1 MSFLFSKDMGN
12 RGNSVDNRAASDL
25 PVYNVKSFG
34 ATGKKDDNAQK
45 AIQKAIDACAA
56 TNGGLVYFPP
66 GDYPSG
72 KICLRRNVRLHLE
85 AGSRLYA
92 LKEEVKI
99 GDESELKNAL
109 IFGEHLENVTIEG
122 CGTLDGQAEY
132 VWRLDDFEDD
142 FIRPNKELM
151 LSLGKPVLRSFP
163 KDMYGRKKLILL
175 LNCKNV
181 RISGISLVNSPSW
194 TLNLY
199 GCERTVIDSVYIYS
213 SLKEGVWADGIDADG
228 CKDLR
233 IANCTVE
240 TGDDALAFYSM
251 NWFGPAL
258 PCENITV
265 TNCRLTSASSA
276 IKFCDGNMNCIR
288 NVTIDNCV
296 VVGANRGIAFMNF
309 DGGYVSD
316 VVLSNLVVDCTRHD
330 WFWWG
335 DGDPI
340 HFNIKRRSE
349 IHKSV
354 KPGTDAPAGIIRRVH
369 IKNVI
374 ARGKGSS
381 ICNGHPDSWLEDVTI
396 ENLKLYISSDPKAPY
411 EKAVHCLQFQWAK
424 NLKLKDVE
432 VFWCEPESST
442 WESAL
447 FLKNI
452 KDLVLESFK
461 GRQAKLGFEA
471 PAVRLEQVEGAVI
484 RGCVAPEGTT
494 TFLQISGDK
503 TKDILLI
510 GNDFHHAKA
519 PYKLEENVEKDSVR
533 EAFNV
538 CGIAGQ

>member
-1 MSFLFSKDMGN
+1 MN
-12 RGNSVDNRAASDL
+12 RNL
-25 PVYNVKSFG
+25 
-34 ATGKKDDNAQK
+34 
-45 AIQKAIDACAA
+45 
-56 TNGGLVYFPP
+56 
-66 GDYPSG
+66 
-72 KICLRRNVRLHLE
+72 
-85 AGSRLYA
+85 
-92 LKEEVKI
+92 
-99 GDESELKNAL
+99 NAL
-109 IFGEHLENVTIEG
+109 IFGEHLENIAIEG

-163 KDMYGRKKLILL
+163 KDMYGRKKLILF

-181 RISGISLVNSPSW
+181 RISGVSLVNSPSW

-199 GCERTVIDSVYIYS
+199 GCERTIIEGVYIYS
-213 SLKEGVWADGIDADG
+213 SLREGVWADGIDPDG

-240 TGDDALAFYSM
+240 TGDDALVFYSM

-276 IKFCDGNMNCIR
+276 IKFCDDNMNCIR
-288 NVTIDNCV
+288 NVTINNCV
-296 VVGANRGIAFMNF
+296 VVEANRGIAFMDF

-349 IHKSV
+349 VHKSV
-354 KPGTDAPAGIIRRVH
+354 KPGTDAPAGAIRRVH

-374 ARGKGSS
+374 ASGKGSS

-432 VFWCEPESST
+432 VFWCEPESPT
-442 WESAL
+442 WGSAL
-447 FLKNI
+447 FLKDI
-452 KDLVLESFK
+452 KDLVLEGFK

-471 PAVRLEQVEGAVI
+471 PVVRLEQVEGAVI

-494 TFLQISGDK
+494 TFLQISGNK
-503 TKDILLI
+503 TKSIVLI
-510 GNDFHHAKA
+510 GNDFHHAKT
-519 PYKLEENVEKDSVR
+519 PCRLGENVKKDSVL
-533 EAFNV
+533 ETFNV
-538 CGIAGQ
+538 YSQ